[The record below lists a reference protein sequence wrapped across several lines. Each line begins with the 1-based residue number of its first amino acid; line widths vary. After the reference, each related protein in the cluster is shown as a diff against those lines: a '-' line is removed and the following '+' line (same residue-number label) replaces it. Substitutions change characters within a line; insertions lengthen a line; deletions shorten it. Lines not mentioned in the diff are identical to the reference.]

1 MSRLVLVDKPEGPTS
16 HDVVSTLRRTLGV
29 KKAGHC
35 GTLDP
40 MATGL
45 LLILTGP
52 ATRLAEVFKDHD
64 KVYRGTVRFG
74 AATDT
79 DDRQGKLIEKLDGFT
94 LEAEAVDAALAELA
108 IRESQRPP
116 AYSAIKKGGVPLYKL
131 ARSGKLDAE
140 QSAALPE
147 RPVTIHRLERLSL
160 TEDEVEIELHCSAG
174 TYVRALARD
183 LGELLGVPAHLSALR
198 RTRSGPFDV
207 ADAVNADRLLWEDSS
222 DPLGMDLGTALAGML
237 PAAVATESYGR
248 RLPFGTQPE
257 PGDLVLEGDMPEP
270 GSWVRVLDPEGELRA
285 LAKVERPEDDPDGE
299 LILRLRRSLGA

>member
-1 MSRLVLVDKPEGPTS
+1 MARLVLVDKPEGPTS

-79 DDRQGKLIEKLDGFT
+79 DDRQGKTIGKLDAFT
-94 LEAEAVDAALAELA
+94 LDAEAVDAALAQLA
-108 IRESQRPP
+108 TRKSQRPP

-131 ARSGKLDAE
+131 ARSGKLDADA
-140 QSAALPE
+140 SAALPE
-147 RPVTIHRLERLSL
+147 RPVTIHRLERLSM
-160 TEDEVEIELHCSAG
+160 TDSEVEIELHCSAG

-183 LGELLGVPAHLSALR
+183 LGELLGIPAHLSALR

-207 ADAVNADRLLWEDSS
+207 EDAVDSDRLLWEDSS
-222 DPLGMDLGTALAGML
+222 DPLGMDLGTALASML
-237 PAAVATESYGR
+237 PAAVATEDYGR

-257 PGDLVLEGDMPEP
+257 PDDLVLEGEMPP
-270 GSWVRVLDPEGELRA
+270 LGSWVRVLDPGGELKA
-285 LAKVERPEDDPDGE
+285 LAKVEISEDGE
-299 LILRLRRSLGA
+299 AGEPRLRLRRSLAG